1 MEQEAPLEPG
11 ESETPRSEASY
22 TSEAPLSPTVPE
34 GMEEDS
40 NLEQKAAVGSV
51 VHLLSTTFKEVFART
66 DIESDTEEAPEDEP
80 PAEEVKKTKK
90 REPRLNEDGE
100 PIDDDDEEWS
110 SDEEGEEKK
119 EEQNPDSEPLGEEP
133 PSSELGGDPDQSPD
147 LLADPDPEP
156 EPEPEEERPWHLVRF
171 DEIKSRLKMQ
181 HSQAENLISY
191 LSQQHKHAI
200 IEDVKSEHSL
210 KRMGLIQ
217 SAHVPIPYST
227 LDLNEMSSPD
237 DPFGEFAQNLVG
249 ARHLVQA
256 NHERLLRVSGTLP
269 MSALKSRTERKVRL
283 EDVTK
288 KPGYLKQTANNTK
301 RSELIMTNSHA
312 PHGKKFDFENT
323 TTTVKFNLE
332 PQPPTPPKPART
344 ALDLDLA
351 PHVEYNT
358 HSEKPPELEFVAP
371 VDGKT
376 IKTVDPNRLV
386 GTGTEPPAKPKPEVR
401 LEGEQW
407 DLDMQVLRNM
417 DQKLKYLKNPRYDK
431 RAINNT
437 RVLTRPLATEADLQ
451 EGAFTGAPKFKF
463 PDGDHNFMIA
473 QPSVVEFT
481 EYQVDG
487 VYEKALY
494 IRNATAISRGI
505 TILPSTSQFFSFT
518 KIEYPGESKG
528 HGTLA
533 PGMAV
538 KIIVRF
544 QPDSLANYEDLVTCV
559 SEGGKF
565 QVKLW
570 AHRPPPKLSIPLDFP
585 VGACLVGDA
594 KRVQFECRNDG
605 GKGRFRLMLEE
616 EWPVPPKAHSQI
628 PTLEM
633 KPFKMYPTHFDL
645 DHGDSVTLHVDYSP
659 VELGHHKRKFII
671 VCDNCHVTTYSLN
684 GSSESVFLRVSNV
697 NDVPLEDVAVN
708 PLSLQPKFVDF
719 ENIPCGD
726 ICERRVSIRND
737 TPIDLNFRWDFRDI
751 VSKKLQKVEGWGGR
765 PRSRQLCQ
773 MGSRRAVGSRGNG
786 VLKGTEEYNDDPRG
800 FEIEPRYGVFSA
812 NSDTTFTVRFSAGQ
826 MPTIAEVEN
835 VLVVEGVPPS
845 AIPSEDQA
853 GLLRN
858 LAEHGYGKYLRMQ
871 AWFKAMDVDGGGT
884 IDKDELKA
892 KLQEIGLD
900 SHSRAVR
907 ECLEIVDT
915 DGDGE
920 ITITE
925 FMDGIPN
932 DLQAAIE
939 RNLDTMDIAEVQ
951 DAIRREVDCLGFV
964 LRGSSSYIKFGVD
977 PVALSF
983 PGKLTAGVIYTKQV
997 IVKNGAGIP
1006 SEFEFGT
1013 PYYDD
1018 NDGVISSGRPHE
1030 VPDMND
1036 YLVEINPKAGL
1047 IPPFG
1052 SISSTVTFSAKPE
1065 GLVGLSLPVNVK
1077 GSNPNLSSSIIR
1089 LSADVIGPRLRI
1101 EQSEVDFGLVAVG
1114 GNKEFTVTF
1123 RNEGDVPLA
1132 WACLYL
1138 SKSDALDEKVMALSS
1153 KLSTT
1158 PGKSAYGRKTTRGM
1172 SLMSSASS
1180 FSMGGSSMG
1189 SGNSPNSF
1197 KIDSPHCNL
1206 TFSPHDGILG
1216 PKETGKVII
1225 NCAAGMLPQRLRATL
1240 AFLVSD
1246 DSKEHDYETQ
1256 YVGVRGEVQCPKVYL
1271 DTTQINLG
1279 ITYTDVPV
1287 VRYVTMTNL
1296 SNLDTKFKWERP
1308 AGVSPSFNV
1317 EFEPDSG
1324 SLSSKQVLKC
1334 KVTYTAKLPGAIDDL
1349 YRCRIFGMNMNIGFN
1364 LKTIS
1369 KGVVVGYE
1377 RVEDGNEIPEP
1388 LCPPDA
1394 PQFIGDPEDVP
1405 QPGLPPK
1412 MHVKGDV
1419 ALFQRRTMRF
1429 IIRNFSAVPAKF
1441 SINPRKYLPADIDGD
1456 DFGFSQTRGSS
1467 SLGGST
1473 KGGQRKKKPILGN
1486 AHEKAG
1492 VFQTKNGQEHTRAR
1506 IEYEEDLQI
1515 LGGGLGFA
1523 VDVWPKEGILTP
1535 WGITLVTVN
1544 TFNNMPG
1551 TYKDEIH
1558 CQITGAPITR
1568 LDFRSLVVGCP
1579 LSLKTTSLG
1588 LDTVSGP
1595 LAKMKFGEVALNC
1608 KPLTR
1613 TICIKNSG
1621 PIDSLVRFSIRE
1633 PADDTVD
1640 NRVVALTFDENEDAS
1655 SADPFKI
1662 KLGLY
1667 EKPKFES
1674 PFDIHPQAMKIPKH
1688 GEKNFTITLR
1698 EVVADEQIGDKKLW
1712 RKLMNVLM
1720 VADAQWLHPKPLPS
1734 LMESSSLD
1742 SLSSKTGTASSSRRK
1757 TARHGDD
1764 AGGLERETN
1773 GAVKLGV
1780 EAMAVSPFLFLD
1792 KRRHG
1797 EKNAI
1802 SEVDDKDVDV
1812 KQVVKISISAMEYKE
1827 YKETGELPDAMEQT
1841 FLLTNQLSISQD
1853 LALTCQGPFVLE
1865 SAKTMS
1871 LPHPSYKNPSSEEWN
1886 TDRGRLFR
1894 LPPLESVEVSVSF
1907 KPKVTPLSDGSR
1919 DDVDESRDMK
1929 LDAQGRLKIK
1939 FNTGQTQFVELK
1951 GELLRPTVAVQPSD
1965 YHYGTVHV
1973 EEEQDIIVYVC
1984 NPTLVTANYKIT
1996 HIPEIKPKRKRMILD
2011 PDNELN
2017 KAHTDDPSV
2026 FIFSEY
2032 EGSQAGPTLPLPSS
2046 GYCLPDD
2053 KNRKKHAPVFEKTS
2067 MSLTWRGEESDLEF
2081 GEKLRKVNTI
2091 NPRNPRA
2098 ITVKFKPGL
2107 DKRYRSR
2114 FRFEVEEGLGFDVL
2128 LTGRGTYIEHG
2139 KRFAPPHV

>member
-1 MEQEAPLEPG
+1 MDQETELDVDQQ
-11 ESETPRSEASY
+11 TPRSEASY
-22 TSEAPLSPTVPE
+22 TSEAPISPTVPE
-34 GMEEDS
+34 GMEDDGDEG
-40 NLEQKAAVGSV
+40 LEQKAAVGSV
-51 VHLLSTTFKEVFART
+51 VHLLSTTFKEIFSRT
-66 DIESDTEEAPEDEP
+66 SIESDTESEPEEMSPSP
-80 PAEEVKKTKK
+80 PVKLKKK
-90 REPRLNEDGE
+90 REPRLDSNGE
-100 PIDDDDEEWS
+100 PIDDADEEWS
-110 SDEEGEEKK
+110 SDEEEGGEEKKVEGGDEGDEEKK
-119 EEQNPDSEPLGEEP
+119 EEQNPNTTTTDPSNEDEP
-133 PSSELGGDPDQSPD
+133 SFSPTG
-147 LLADPDPEP
+147 
-156 EPEPEEERPWHLVRF
+156 
-171 DEIKSRLKMQ
+171 S
-181 HSQAENLISY
+181 
-191 LSQQHKHAI
+191 
-200 IEDVKSEHSL
+200 
-210 KRMGLIQ
+210 
-217 SAHVPIPYST
+217 
-227 LDLNEMSSPD
+227 
-237 DPFGEFAQNLVG
+237 
-249 ARHLVQA
+249 
-256 NHERLLRVSGTLP
+256 
-269 MSALKSRTERKVRL
+269 
-283 EDVTK
+283 
-288 KPGYLKQTANNTK
+288 QTA
-301 RSELIMTNSHA
+301 SLIMTNSHA
-312 PHGKKFDFENT
+312 PHGNKFDFENT

-332 PQPPTPPKPART
+332 PQPPTPPKPIRT
-344 ALDLDLA
+344 ALDPDLA

-358 HSEKPPELEFVAP
+358 HSAKPAELVFVAP
-371 VDGKT
+371 VDGKS
-376 IKTVDPNRLV
+376 IKKVDPNRLV
-386 GTGTEPPAKPKPEVR
+386 GMGTEVVEKKKAEVR
-401 LEGEQW
+401 NEGEQW

-417 DQKLKYLKNPRYDK
+417 DQKLQYLKNPRYDK

-451 EGAFTGAPKFKF
+451 EAAFTGAPKFSF

-473 QPSVVEFT
+473 QPNVVEFT
-481 EYQVDG
+481 EYVVDG

-518 KIEYPGESKG
+518 KIEYPGESRG

-538 KIIVRF
+538 KIMVRF

-594 KRVQFECRNDG
+594 KRVQFECKNEG

-628 PTLEM
+628 PALEM
-633 KPFKMYPTHFDL
+633 APFKMYPTHFDL

-659 VELGHHKRKFII
+659 LVLGHHKRKFII

-684 GSSESVFLRVSNV
+684 GSSESVFLRVSDV
-697 NDVPLEDVAVN
+697 NSVPLEDVTIN

-719 ENIPCGD
+719 DNISCGD
-726 ICERRVSIRND
+726 ICERTVSIRND

-751 VSKKLQKVEGWGGR
+751 IVSKTAKKSTEGWGGR

-773 MGSRRAVGSRGNG
+773 MGSRRAVGSRGKG

-800 FEIEPRYGVFSA
+800 FEIEPRYGVFSP
-812 NSDTTFTVRFSAGQ
+812 NSDTSFTVRFSADQ
-826 MPTIAEVEN
+826 MPTAAEVEG

-845 AIPSEDQA
+845 AIPSADQA

-871 AWFKAMDVDGGGT
+871 AWFKAMDSDGGGT
-884 IDKDELKA
+884 IDKEELKD
-892 KLQEIGLD
+892 KLQEIGMD
-900 SHSRAVR
+900 AHSRAVR
-907 ECLEIVDT
+907 EVLEAVDA

-932 DLQAAIE
+932 NLQAAIE
-939 RNLDTMDIAEVQ
+939 KNLDTMDIAEVQ

-964 LRGSSSYIKFGVD
+964 LRGSSSYVKFGVD

-997 IVKNGAGIP
+997 IVNNGAGIP

-1013 PYYDD
+1013 PYYDE

-1036 YLVEINPKAGL
+1036 YLVEISPKSGL

-1101 EQSEVDFGLVAVG
+1101 DQSEVDFGLVAVG

-1123 RNEGDVPLA
+1123 RNEGCVPLA

-1138 SKSDALDEKVMALSS
+1138 SKSDAMDEKLGALSA
-1153 KLSTT
+1153 KLGTA
-1158 PGKSAYGRKTTRGM
+1158 PGKSVYGRKTTRGM

-1197 KIDSPHCNL
+1197 KIDSPHCKL
-1206 TFSPHDGILG
+1206 DFSPHDGILG
-1216 PKETGKVII
+1216 PKETGKVVI

-1308 AGVSPSFNV
+1308 AGVSPSFHV

-1349 YRCRIFGMNMNIGFN
+1349 YRCRIFGMNMNIGFS

-1377 RVEDGNEIPEP
+1377 RIEEGDEIPEP
-1388 LCPPDA
+1388 LCPADA

-1405 QPGLPPK
+1405 QPGPPPK
-1412 MHVKGDV
+1412 MHVKSDT
-1419 ALFQRRTMRF
+1419 ALFQRKTMRF

-1441 SINPRKYLPADIDGD
+1441 VINPRKFLPADIDGD

-1467 SLGGST
+1467 VGGST
-1473 KGGQRKKKPILGN
+1473 KGGTRKKKPILGN
-1486 AHEKAG
+1486 AHEKAR

-1506 IEYEEDLQI
+1506 LEYEEDLQI
-1515 LGGGLGFA
+1515 LGGGLGYA
-1523 VDVWPKEGILTP
+1523 IDVWPKEGILTP

-1558 CQITGAPITR
+1558 CQITGAPIMR

-1588 LDTVSGP
+1588 LDTVTSS

-1613 TICIKNSG
+1613 TISIKNSG
-1621 PIDSLVRFSIRE
+1621 PIDSLVRFSVRE

-1640 NRVVALTFDENEDAS
+1640 NRVVALTFDENEEAGS
-1655 SADPFKI
+1655 SNPFKI

-1674 PFDIHPQAMKIPKH
+1674 PFDIHPQATKIPKH
-1688 GEKNFTITLR
+1688 GEKDFTITLR
-1698 EVVADEQIGDKKLW
+1698 EVVEEEQIGDKKLW

-1720 VADAQWLHPKPLPS
+1720 VADAQWLHPKPMPS

-1742 SLSSKTGTASSSRRK
+1742 SLSSNKTGTASSSRRK

-1780 EAMAVSPFLFLD
+1780 EAIAVSPFLFLD

-1827 YKETGELPDAMEQT
+1827 YKATGELPDAMEQT

-1865 SAKTMS
+1865 TANTMS
-1871 LPHPSYKNPSSEEWN
+1871 LPHPNYKNPGGEEWN
-1886 TDRGRLFR
+1886 TDKGKLFR

-1929 LDAQGRLKIK
+1929 LDAQGRLKIVYS
-1939 FNTGQTQFVELK
+1939 TGQTQFVELK

-1996 HIPEIKPKRKRMILD
+1996 HIPEIPAKRKRMILD

-2017 KAHTDDPSV
+2017 KSHTDDPSV

-2114 FRFEVEEGLGFDVL
+2114 FRFDVEEGLGFDVL
-2128 LTGRGTYIEHG
+2128 LTGRGTYIENG